1 MSPPSHPCAL
11 SLIVTM
17 WSQWQL
23 PFTRLR
29 GMAAALLLV
38 CLSLQWMPLAL
49 GQTTAPSTPIA
60 AGQGV
65 LESATVN
72 PDRSISLLG
81 WAVSNRPDVFVTYA
95 RVWLGDVLIYEGRLG
110 YATYRTDVAQ
120 SLGNPLWE
128 ISGFNL
134 PINVPDSVPAG
145 EHRVHM
151 EVMLGDQ
158 SRFVVQPLPGKDVVE
173 LPAAAASPSMRAKA
187 LFWLAVALPLL
198 AWLISPW
205 RNSVSHANQAY
216 LSHNAQQERRSSPS
230 LVIFALACLASFM
243 LLVTGGWT
251 GSSLPRLLNHTPLLE
266 HNASVWLGQAQD
278 VRSDEWQVVTPL
290 AISQSYSPSPFSN
303 INPLHGQPGQNMNVV
318 GMTGTP
324 IANAAAIAK
333 PATWGFFFFD
343 LRRALAWDWWLP
355 FFACFGALLALLQRW
370 FSPAWK
376 LNAVLAASVAFS
388 GYSVSWS
395 GWPAYATFFPLL
407 AVLAGDSLL
416 RARGWLA
423 AIAASVLLGWA
434 TAGFVFVLYPGWQI
448 PLGYLM
454 GFLALAAA
462 WQFRH
467 AYRYR
472 TPQIVGIVLACAMA
486 ALLLA
491 AWWLNASEAIRAVSN
506 TIYPGQRS
514 LDLGGYADPWHLSKG
529 LTNAITLYSAS
540 QWSIASDSG
549 NFIYVLAPLLCA
561 TVIVWGIQ
569 RRIDAISL
577 VLWAFIAFVCCYL
590 FWGLPAWLARP
601 SLWSMVPAFRLDVAL
616 GLAQTFLLA
625 WLLLQWQ
632 SIKAHAHS
640 AFSSTNSSALRP
652 AVLLLNAAGAL
663 GAMYFVYSTATQF
676 SSMLAPLQAWLSPG
690 LIGMIYAACAALA
703 YLLITG
709 RMQAAI
715 LLYGGWTLATALPFN
730 PLGQAPSSIRTI
742 EAVAQAMQE
751 QPHGQ
756 VAVVGQKEWTN
767 ALTSAGVSVLNSTFY
782 EPPLA
787 FWAQLDPE
795 RAYVDQYNR
804 YQHLDINLSEDTAAL
819 NPRHFSVGAPRMDRV
834 ELRLHPT
841 QFDFNDLHVEFVVT
855 NAAHTNALAANPS
868 LQRIA
873 GQPQSWSLFQ
883 VVPRVGTQSPADAAM
898 PTAQPLN

>member
-17 WSQWQL
+17 CSQWRQS
-23 PFTRLR
+23 FTRLR
-29 GMAAALLLV
+29 GMAAALLLA
-38 CLSLQWMPLAL
+38 CLSLLWMPLAL
-49 GQTTAPSTPIA
+49 AQTTAPSTPIA

-95 RVWLGDVLIYEGRLG
+95 RVWLGDALIYEGRLG

-134 PINVPDSVPAG
+134 PIYVPDSVPAG
-145 EHRVHM
+145 EHRVRM

-158 SRFVVQPLPGKDVVE
+158 SRFEVQPLPGKDVIE

-187 LFWLAVALPLL
+187 LFWLALALPLL
-198 AWLISPW
+198 VWLISPW
-205 RNSVSHANQAY
+205 RSNTSNTSNANQSYFGHGAE
-216 LSHNAQQERRSSPS
+216 QERRSSPW
-230 LVIFALACLASFM
+230 LTTFALACLASFV

-290 AISQSYSPSPFSN
+290 AISQTYGPHPFPS

-324 IANAAAIAK
+324 IANAAAVAK
-333 PATWGFFFFD
+333 PATWGFFFLD

-355 FFACFGALLALLQRW
+355 FFACFGVLLALLQRW

-395 GWPAYATFFPLL
+395 GWPAYATFFPVAATL
-407 AVLAGDSLL
+407 AADSLL
-416 RARGWLA
+416 RARSWLA
-423 AIAASVLLGWA
+423 AISASVMLGWA
-434 TAGFVFVLYPGWQI
+434 AAGFVFVLYPGWQI

-462 WQFRH
+462 WQFRS
-467 AYRYR
+467 AYHYR
-472 TPQIVGIVLACAMA
+472 MLQIVGAVLACSIA

-491 AWWLNASEAIRAVSN
+491 AWWLDASEAIRTVSN

-549 NFIYVLAPLLCA
+549 NFIYVLAPLLLA

-569 RRIDAISL
+569 RRLDAISL

-632 SIKAHAHS
+632 RIKTHAHS
-640 AFSSTNSSALRP
+640 AFNGAYPTSPS
-652 AVLLLNAAGAL
+652 VLLLNAAGAL

-703 YLLITG
+703 YMLITG
-709 RMQAAI
+709 RIQAAI

-742 EAVAQAMQE
+742 ETVAQAMQQ

-795 RAYVDQYNR
+795 HRYVDQYNR
-804 YQHLDINLSEDTAAL
+804 YQHLDINLSEDATSL

-841 QFDFNDLHVEFVVT
+841 QFDFSNLNVEFVVT
-855 NAAHTNALAANPS
+855 NAAHAKALGLNPS
-868 LQRIA
+868 LLRIA
-873 GQPQSWSLFQ
+873 GEPQSWALFQ
-883 VVPRVGTQSPADAAM
+883 VVPRANTQS
-898 PTAQPLN
+898 QQVR